1 MSEEKTVTKGM
12 VFLRKPVAIKVGDYE
27 FYFRKLTQSVDE
39 QVNGIITSHYDPTLK
54 PPKESETSAMITMF
68 LTIIACAM
76 IPIFGMIIESATLF
90 ASTMI
95 TMVLII
101 IASMIIP
108 IFATNKKVETYRK
121 QVDAY
126 NEKNSKIV
134 RNLASELMRI
144 MLVDEKGNRLFGD
157 DDDIAGEM
165 NNVLAQNFFTA
176 FTNYR
181 NRFQQKENNNEQ
193 Q

>member
-12 VFLRKPVAIKVGDYE
+12 VFLRKHAGKPVAIKVGDDE

-39 QVNGIITSHYDPTLK
+39 QVNSIITSHQDATLK
-54 PPKESETSAMITMF
+54 SPKEPEE
-68 LTIIACAM
+68 
-76 IPIFGMIIESATLF
+76 GATEKEL
-90 ASTMI
+90 
-95 TMVLII
+95 
-101 IASMIIP
+101 
-108 IFATNKKVETYRK
+108 ETYYK

-126 NEKNSKIV
+126 SEKSSKIF
-134 RNLASELMRI
+134 RNLTCELMRI
-144 MLVDEKGNRLFGD
+144 MLVDEKSNRLFGD

-181 NRFQQKENNNEQ
+181 NGFTGGVVEAQSRFHK
-193 Q
+193 